1 MRRPGRA
8 ELLLLLFSTLAT
20 LAALEGAIRAGWVPL
35 PEYVI
40 SDGWQR
46 ERWHRREAE
55 LVTSKRIDRFDP
67 ELGWTL
73 LENVRDVTLNGAP
86 VSSNS
91 SGQRGVREYAR
102 DAKPA
107 GLRVAAL
114 GDSFTFGQCVRDEET
129 FAAQLERLLAPD
141 GEVLNFAVHGYGHD
155 QQYLRMRRDALP
167 FRPDVVLLGFYNADV
182 DRNRLSFR
190 DYAKPRFRLRGRE
203 LALEGVPVP
212 SPEAFA
218 AQLHLRSANYARML
232 FDTLLD
238 GRIERRNRK
247 VTEAILRAA
256 AAESRAAGARFAM
269 VYLPSRNQVEAGRA
283 DPSRVYKHLCEDPEI
298 LCIDPTGRMHTALA
312 GDPDPA
318 ARFSCHY
325 DPFLHK
331 LVAQEIAEAL
341 ATARNETGRARP

>member
-1 MRRPGRA
+1 MRRPGSA
-8 ELLLLLFSTLAT
+8 ELLLLLASGLVTFGV
-20 LAALEGAIRAGWVPL
+20 LEGAIRAGWVPL
-35 PEYVI
+35 PEYVL

-55 LVTSKRIDRFDP
+55 VATSKRIDRYDP
-67 ELGWTL
+67 DLGWTL
-73 LENVRDVTLNGAP
+73 LESVRDVTLNGAP

-91 SGQRGVREYAR
+91 TGQRGVREYAR

-129 FAAQLERLLAPD
+129 FAAQLEQRLAPG

-167 FRPDVVLLGFYNADV
+167 WRPDVVLLGFYNADV

-190 DYAKPRFRLRGRE
+190 DYAKPSFRLRGGE

-212 SPEAFA
+212 SPDEYA
-218 AQLHLRSANYARML
+218 AELHLRSANYARML
-232 FDTLLD
+232 FDTVFD
-238 GRIERRNRK
+238 SRIERRNRK

-256 AAESRAAGARFAM
+256 AAESRAAGARFAL

-283 DPSRVYKHLCEDPEI
+283 DPSRVYKHLCEDPEV
-298 LCIDPTGRMHTALA
+298 LCVDPTPRMHSALA

-318 ARFSCHY
+318 AHFACHY
-325 DPFLHK
+325 SPFLHK
-331 LVAQEIAEAL
+331 IVADELADAL
-341 ATARNETGRARP
+341 AGARNETGRGSP